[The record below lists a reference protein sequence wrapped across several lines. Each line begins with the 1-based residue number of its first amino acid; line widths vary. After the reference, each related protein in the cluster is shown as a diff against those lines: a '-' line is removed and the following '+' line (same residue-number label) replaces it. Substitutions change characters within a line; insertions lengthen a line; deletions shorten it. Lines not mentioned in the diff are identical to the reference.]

1 MSSSSRTR
9 PVQVARLIA
18 VFAGVMTVACSDT
31 TENTPASPL
40 AGLSQQAAKDSTG
53 VPVPG
58 NPSNTNPGIVKGTVL
73 GPSTPGSGGDTL
85 ATAPKVANVVVTA
98 YPVTGGTAGAPTLG
112 PQAASVTTGAD
123 GKFTLPSLN
132 AGSYVVTF
140 TPPTSSVY
148 SGVWVTGH
156 ISATSATYPWWV
168 VLPKKP

>member
-1 MSSSSRTR
+1 MSSHHMNGHALRSR
-9 PVQVARLIA
+9 VVAVA
-18 VFAGVMTVACSDT
+18 VVAFALACSET

-40 AGLSQQAAKDSTG
+40 AGLSQSTAKDSMG

-58 NPSNTNPGIVKGTVL
+58 NPSNTSPGVVKGTVL
-73 GPSTPGSGGDTL
+73 GPSAPGSGGDTL

-140 TPPTSSVY
+140 TPPSSSVY

-156 ISATSATYPWWV
+156 ISAASAAYPWWV